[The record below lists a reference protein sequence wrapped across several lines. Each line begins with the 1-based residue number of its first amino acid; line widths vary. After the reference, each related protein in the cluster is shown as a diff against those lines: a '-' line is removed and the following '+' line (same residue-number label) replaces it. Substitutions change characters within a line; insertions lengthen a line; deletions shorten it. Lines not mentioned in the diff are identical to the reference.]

1 MARFFV
7 AHGVYTMCVCVFNCE
22 SPISMKVT
30 LRLLNE
36 GANLTLAQDLKTE
49 FRLCQR
55 FVRDS
60 DFYEGV
66 RAGTD
71 TIIVLLLPLLY
82 FSI

>member
-1 MARFFV
+1 
-7 AHGVYTMCVCVFNCE
+7 MCVCVFDCK

-30 LRLLNE
+30 MRLLSE
-36 GANLTLAQDLKTE
+36 GADLTLAQDLKTE

-66 RAGTD
+66 RAGRD
-71 TIIVLLLPLLY
+71 AIVCFTTSASLFEHLLL
-82 FSI
+82 IRTKI